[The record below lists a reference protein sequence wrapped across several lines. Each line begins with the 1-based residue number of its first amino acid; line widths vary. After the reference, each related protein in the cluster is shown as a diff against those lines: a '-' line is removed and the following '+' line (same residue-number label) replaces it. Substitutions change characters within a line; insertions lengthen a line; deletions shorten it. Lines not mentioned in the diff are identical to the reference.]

1 MNIDHDTTPAPPLT
15 NSRARYARAWEMVQ
29 IQPTGNRRYAHT
41 ADQIAGACGI
51 SRRTVDTMREFVDLL
66 DAILNVARTG
76 AQGQATQSLAE
87 IAGMG
92 SSVSGCWAY
101 GPAT

>member
-1 MNIDHDTTPAPPLT
+1 MNTDHDTTPAPPLT
-15 NSRARYARAWEMVQ
+15 TSRARAWEMVQ
-29 IQPTGNRRYAHT
+29 TQPTGNQRYAHT

-76 AQGQATQSLAE
+76 ARGKA
-87 IAGMG
+87 I
-92 SSVSGCWAY
+92 
-101 GPAT
+101 